1 MLGQGGGGNPQAGR
15 DLAEAHAFGQ
25 GQPDYFSDLAHG
37 NVGPGH
43 RHLLGSR
50 GGLSETECRGPPIS
64 SNQRYADLAPQ
75 VYGNDRK
82 GCTETPEPVY
92 GINRNGCTETTGTVS
107 PGQPAGR
114 DSRDRVRRSCRS
126 RGDDKRQSAYL
137 SRAPGVAL

>member
-1 MLGQGGGGNPQAGR
+1 MLSERRGGDPQAGR
-15 DLAEAHAFGQ
+15 DLAQAHAFGQ
-25 GQPDYFSDLAHG
+25 GQADYFSDLAHG

-75 VYGNDRK
+75 VYGNPRK

-92 GINRNGCTETTGTVS
+92 GFNRNGCTETTGTVS
-107 PGQPAGR
+107 PHHLHCLRWRGST
-114 DSRDRVRRSCRS
+114 SRRKTRRHSICF
-126 RGDDKRQSAYL
+126 KKL
-137 SRAPGVAL
+137 SHKA